1 MIVHVY
7 FQASNTPKL
16 ALDIVLKFTQSMGAI
31 YALGLERG
39 KTVKKIALLTVHAS
53 DMSTEINLATV
64 ILLYYRSHVLL
75 VTQLS

>member
-53 DMSTEINLATV
+53 DMSTEMKVATV
-64 ILLYYRSHVLL
+64 ILSYHQSIVRL
-75 VTQLS
+75 VT